1 MCRRPNSEN
10 LGRDHSGLIDRHTV
24 AVFLDLDFAV
34 DADNLHA
41 PQRALD
47 MGRRATDAE
56 TLGVDR
62 QEEGL
67 LIVTVDDQC
76 VIRHE
81 RPLQGED

>member
-1 MCRRPNSEN
+1 MCRCTNSEN

-24 AVFLDLDFAV
+24 AVFLDLDLTV

-41 PQRALD
+41 TERALN
-47 MGRRATDAE
+47 MSRRTTDAE